1 MDVAKLLEVYKDLS
15 MEDRILF
22 ERGRKR
28 IIFDEESK
36 KLEEKR
42 KMIASSLSQIVD
54 ENDKP
59 YISADWI
66 KKNIFGLDENDIN
79 M

>member
-28 IIFDEESK
+28 VIFDEESK

>member
-1 MDVAKLLEVYKDLS
+1 MDVAKLLEIYKDLS

>member
-1 MDVAKLLEVYKDLS
+1 MDVAKLLEVYKNLS
-15 MEDRILF
+15 MEDQILF

-42 KMIASSLSQIVD
+42 KMIASSLAQIVD

-66 KKNIFGLDENDIN
+66 KKNVFGLDENDR
-79 M
+79 

>member
-1 MDVAKLLEVYKDLS
+1 MDVAKLLEIYKDLS

-66 KKNIFGLDENDIN
+66 KKNIFGLDENDR
-79 M
+79 

>member
-28 IIFDEESK
+28 VIFDEESK

-66 KKNIFGLDENDIN
+66 KKNIFGLDENHIN

>member
-66 KKNIFGLDENDIN
+66 KKNIFGLDENDR
-79 M
+79 